1 MLEAEVLEMICS
13 WMMTRLCYDHGSG
26 GLGRGRE
33 KKSLFKFEVKELRNR
48 SIYYIL
54 HRVVEVTKNDEGET
68 VENKTERK
76 KGKYPKIVKL
86 ANGRAQIPAQFCLVS
101 SSRHY

>member
-1 MLEAEVLEMICS
+1 ML
-13 WMMTRLCYDHGSG
+13 
-26 GLGRGRE
+26 
-33 KKSLFKFEVKELRNR
+33 KFEVKELRSQ

-54 HRVVEVTKNDEGET
+54 HRVAEVTKNDEGET

-76 KGKYPKIVKL
+76 KSKCPKVVKL